1 MKFII
6 IYKFS
11 KNSKVWYMAQNNEL
25 PTEELAYKLKDTL
38 QEIHP
43 EHVYQI
49 VHLLDQEN
57 LEVVKNDVQLWYRRN
72 NRKIRRKQPHI

>member
-38 QEIHP
+38 QVGAANSIGITMSITECNEILTL
-43 EHVYQI
+43 VSLVLAIAFTIYKFI
-49 VHLLDQEN
+49 KFD
-57 LEVVKNDVQLWYRRN
+57 KNA
-72 NRKIRRKQPHI
+72 

>member
-11 KNSKVWYMAQNNEL
+11 KNSKDWYMAQINEL

-38 QEIHP
+38 QEIQP
-43 EHVYQI
+43 EHVYQ
-49 VHLLDQEN
+49 VVQLLDQEN
-57 LEVVKNDVQLWYRRN
+57 LEVVNE
-72 NRKIRRKQPHI
+72 

>member
-49 VHLLDQEN
+49 VNLLHQQN
-57 LEVVKNDVQLWYRRN
+57 LEVVKNDVQL
-72 NRKIRRKQPHI
+72 

>member
-25 PTEELAYKLKDTL
+25 PTEELAYK
-38 QEIHP
+38 
-43 EHVYQI
+43 
-49 VHLLDQEN
+49 
-57 LEVVKNDVQLWYRRN
+57 
-72 NRKIRRKQPHI
+72 